1 MNLPTYT
8 KKPISYRDQA
18 ELLKSRGMG
27 DDIDYIEEKLRT
39 VNYYRL
45 SAYWFGAW
53 KINEDG
59 THKDEFKEG
68 TKFSTVW
75 DRYTFDR
82 RLRLCIMDAI
92 ERIEVDFKTTFVNV
106 LTFKTGD
113 PFAHF
118 NEVNFPNFPIV
129 KKSKKGDKIYKFSET
144 KIRIKNEV
152 DGSCEEFVAQHR
164 NKYSGIMPFWKT
176 CEVISFG
183 VISVLFE
190 GLDKYTKKEIAN
202 RYKMPANILE
212 DAIKHLC
219 YLRNLCAHH
228 SRVWNRNMAIK
239 YTVPNKKNNPVFHN
253 PISIPNQKIFGS
265 MSLLKHFMDIIAP
278 QSRWTKSFIDLIEEH
293 PNIPLSAMQMPENW
307 REYELWSHKFENS
320 ILTKP
325 I

>member
-106 LTFKTGD
+106 LTLKTRD

-219 YLRNLCAHH
+219 YLEICVLT
-228 SRVWNRNMAIK
+228 ILE
-239 YTVPNKKNNPVFHN
+239 Y
-253 PISIPNQKIFGS
+253 G
-265 MSLLKHFMDIIAP
+265 
-278 QSRWTKSFIDLIEEH
+278 IE
-293 PNIPLSAMQMPENW
+293 IWQ
-307 REYELWSHKFENS
+307 
-320 ILTKP
+320 
-325 I
+325 

>member
-1 MNLPTYT
+1 
-8 KKPISYRDQA
+8 
-18 ELLKSRGMG
+18 
-27 DDIDYIEEKLRT
+27 
-39 VNYYRL
+39 
-45 SAYWFGAW
+45 
-53 KINEDG
+53 
-59 THKDEFKEG
+59 
-68 TKFSTVW
+68 
-75 DRYTFDR
+75 
-82 RLRLCIMDAI
+82 MDAI

-106 LTFKTGD
+106 LTLKTGD

-164 NKYSGIMPFWKT
+164 NKYSGIMPFGKT

-239 YTVPNKKNNPVFHN
+239 YTLPNKKNNPVFHN